1 MAMLIYM
8 LFVRPQLCRLPAVT
22 TPQCAE
28 VTPHPYPHDCCG
40 WSAEMTESPD
50 SGHRE
55 MSSECVCCGECSLPS
70 DNTYLCGH
78 ARTEGDREDTH
89 TQPSTMTR
97 QVFTGDSVNITT
109 PTACIN
115 GSDELHKDRLPDF
128 KGCDRRGIAQT
139 FKVNSSDSLRLLSK
153 TTHPSDKRACGI
165 KAVVST
171 DKTSADKITRLPVA
185 KPPTRNLFI
194 QVRSFYKD
202 IRKKKTLREPHHPL
216 KNSDVVSSKNSRN
229 PESFQRCTGADK
241 VENYVKTAQQ
251 NVYIGPHLGSML
263 AETKCFLRRDD
274 LSPKGGGTVEVMG
287 DMNGDTGES
296 GKSRTEDTALLLP
309 APLGE
314 CVTFK

>member
-8 LFVRPQLCRLPAVT
+8 LFVRPQLCPAVT
-22 TPQCAE
+22 TPQCAG
-28 VTPHPYPHDCCG
+28 VSPHPYPHDCCG

-97 QVFTGDSVNITT
+97 QVFTGDSVDITT
-109 PTACIN
+109 PTACSN
-115 GSDELHKDRLPDF
+115 GSDELHKDRLAGF
-128 KGCDRRGIAQT
+128 KGCDRQGIAQT
-139 FKVNSSDSLRLLSK
+139 CKVNSSDSLRLSSK
-153 TTHPSDKRACGI
+153 TTYPSDKRVCEI
-165 KAVVST
+165 NPVVST

-194 QVRSFYKD
+194 QVQSFYKD
-202 IRKKKTLREPHHPL
+202 IRKKRTLRESRRPH
-216 KNSDVVSSKNSRN
+216 KNSDVVSSKNSQN
-229 PESFQRCTGADK
+229 PESLQQCKGSDD

-251 NVYIGPHLGSML
+251 NGDVGSPHLCSMF
-263 AETKCFLRRDD
+263 AETKCYLRRDD
-274 LSPKGGGTVEVMG
+274 LSPKGGGTVDVMG
-287 DMNGDTGES
+287 DMNGDAGES

-309 APLGE
+309 APLDG
-314 CVTFK
+314 CVAFK